1 MDIGLV
7 MVGFLCVWLVL
18 VGVVL
23 VLADAGGGLED
34 GVLGAIRHERGV
46 SGAWGMGWAECVGWA
61 PVG

>member
-23 VLADAGGGLED
+23 VLADAGGGLEMGFSVLLGMS
-34 GVLGAIRHERGV
+34 GV
-46 SGAWGMGWAECVGWA
+46 
-61 PVG
+61 